1 MKRRFRMALVSY
13 FFAIICV
20 GPSTTSRAADGDYP
34 IRTIKIVVPAPP
46 GPLLD
51 IIPRIIAEK
60 LSAKWGVPVIIENRP
75 GAAQNL
81 GAEAVAK
88 SEPDGYTLLA
98 SPPGPL
104 AVSQHLRSKLNF
116 DPAAFVKVS
125 VLVRLPT
132 VLVINPKLPVANLED
147 FLAYARANPNKLNF
161 GSPGVG
167 STPHLATEQL
177 MKVAGIRLTHVPY
190 QGMTPAMNDL
200 IGGHIDLMIDLFGNA
215 SQYIGDG
222 KLKLLAVTAQK
233 RMPELPDV
241 PAISEVL
248 PGYSHQEWFAIVAPP
263 NTPAAIATKL
273 SAAISEI
280 LRLPDVA
287 KRLTEFAAEPVG
299 NTPAEATAFVEAES
313 KRWRE
318 VIDLAGIKID

>member
-1 MKRRFRMALVSY
+1 VN
-13 FFAIICV
+13 
-20 GPSTTSRAADGDYP
+20 
-34 IRTIKIVVPAPP
+34 
-46 GPLLD
+46 
-51 IIPRIIAEK
+51 PR
-60 LSAKWGVPVIIENRP
+60 
-75 GAAQNL
+75 
-81 GAEAVAK
+81 
-88 SEPDGYTLLA
+88 
-98 SPPGPL
+98 
-104 AVSQHLRSKLNF
+104 
-116 DPAAFVKVS
+116 
-125 VLVRLPT
+125 
-132 VLVINPKLPVANLED
+132 LPVANLED
-147 FLAYARANPNKLNF
+147 LLAFARANPNKLNF

-200 IGGHIDLMIDLFGNA
+200 LGGHIDLMIDLFGNA
-215 SQYIGDG
+215 SQNIGDG
-222 KLKLLAVTAQK
+222 KLKLLAVTAEK
-233 RMPELPDV
+233 RMPEVPDV

-287 KRLTEFAAEPVG
+287 KRLTELAAEPVG
-299 NTPAEATAFVEAES
+299 NTPAEATAFVDAES

-318 VIDLAGIKID
+318 VINLAGIKID

>member
-1 MKRRFRMALVSY
+1 MKPF
-13 FFAIICV
+13 
-20 GPSTTSRAADGDYP
+20 
-34 IRTIKIVVPAPP
+34 IRTTLGSCLCTVACLGIAVTGSAAAGEYPNRAIKIVVPAPP

-51 IIPRIIAEK
+51 VIPRIIGEK

-125 VLVRLPT
+125 VMVRLPT
-132 VLVINPKLPVANLED
+132 VLVVNPKLPVANFEEL
-147 FLAYARANPNKLNF
+147 LAFARANPNKLNF

-177 MKVAGIRLTHVPY
+177 MKMAGIRLTHVPY

-215 SQYIGDG
+215 SQNIGNG
-222 KLKLLAVTAQK
+222 KLKLLAVTARK
-233 RMPELPDV
+233 RMHEVPDV
-241 PAISEVL
+241 PTISEAL
-248 PGYSHQEWFAIVAPP
+248 SEYSHQEWFAIVAPP
-263 NTPAAIATKL
+263 NTPAPIAAKL

-299 NTPAEATAFVEAES
+299 STPAETTAFVEAES

>member
-1 MKRRFRMALVSY
+1 MKRRFGMALVSC

-20 GPSTTSRAADGDYP
+20 GASATSRATGEYP
-34 IRTIKIVVPAPP
+34 NRTIKIVVPAPP

-51 IIPRIIAEK
+51 VIPRIIGEK

-125 VLVRLPT
+125 VMVRLPT
-132 VLVINPKLPVANLED
+132 VLVVNPKLPVANLED
-147 FLAYARANPNKLNF
+147 LLAFARANPNKLNF

-215 SQYIGDG
+215 SQNIGDG

-273 SAAISEI
+273 S
-280 LRLPDVA
+280 
-287 KRLTEFAAEPVG
+287 
-299 NTPAEATAFVEAES
+299 
-313 KRWRE
+313 
-318 VIDLAGIKID
+318 

>member
-1 MKRRFRMALVSY
+1 MKRRFRMLLVSC
-13 FFAIICV
+13 FFAVICV
-20 GPSTTSRAADGDYP
+20 GASAASRAADGDYP
-34 IRTIKIVVPAPP
+34 NRTIKIVVPAPP

-51 IIPRIIAEK
+51 VIPRIIGEK

-125 VLVRLPT
+125 VMVRLPT
-132 VLVINPKLPVANLED
+132 VLVMNPKLPVANFED
-147 FLAYARANPNKLNF
+147 LLAFARANPDKLNF

-177 MKVAGIRLTHVPY
+177 MKLAGIRLTHVPY

-215 SQYIGDG
+215 SQNIGDG

-233 RMPELPDV
+233 RMPEVPDV

-273 SAAISEI
+273 SAAVSEI

-287 KRLTEFAAEPVG
+287 KQLTELAAEPVG

>member
-1 MKRRFRMALVSY
+1 MKRRFRMALVSC

-20 GPSTTSRAADGDYP
+20 AASATSRAADGDYP
-34 IRTIKIVVPAPP
+34 NRTIKIVVPVPP

-51 IIPRIIAEK
+51 VIPRIIGEK

-88 SEPDGYTLLA
+88 SDPDGYTLLA

-104 AVSQHLRSKLNF
+104 AISQHLRSKLNF
-116 DPAAFVKVS
+116 DPMAFVKVS
-125 VLVRLPT
+125 VLVRLPS
-132 VLVINPKLPVANLED
+132 VLVMNPKLPVANFED
-147 FLAYARANPNKLNF
+147 LLAYARANPNKLNF

-167 STPHLATEQL
+167 TTLHLATEQL
-177 MKVAGIRLTHVPY
+177 MKAAGIRFTHVPY
-190 QGMTPAMNDL
+190 QGMAPAMTDL

-215 SQYIGDG
+215 SQNIGDG
-222 KLKLLAVTAQK
+222 KLKLLAVTARK

-241 PAISEVL
+241 PTISEAL
-248 PGYSHQEWFAIVAPP
+248 PGFSHQDWFAIVAPP
-263 NTPAAIATKL
+263 NTPAPVATKL
-273 SAAISEI
+273 SGAIAEI
-280 LRLPDVA
+280 LRSPDVA
-287 KRLTEFAAEPVG
+287 KRLAEFAAEPVG
-299 NTPAEATAFVEAES
+299 STPAETKAFVEAES
-313 KRWRE
+313 EHWRQ

>member
-1 MKRRFRMALVSY
+1 MNP
-13 FFAIICV
+13 
-20 GPSTTSRAADGDYP
+20 PS
-34 IRTIKIVVPAPP
+34 
-46 GPLLD
+46 
-51 IIPRIIAEK
+51 
-60 LSAKWGVPVIIENRP
+60 
-75 GAAQNL
+75 
-81 GAEAVAK
+81 
-88 SEPDGYTLLA
+88 
-98 SPPGPL
+98 
-104 AVSQHLRSKLNF
+104 
-116 DPAAFVKVS
+116 
-125 VLVRLPT
+125 
-132 VLVINPKLPVANLED
+132 
-147 FLAYARANPNKLNF
+147 
-161 GSPGVG
+161 
-167 STPHLATEQL
+167 
-177 MKVAGIRLTHVPY
+177 AG
-190 QGMTPAMNDL
+190 PAMNDL

-215 SQYIGDG
+215 SQNIGDG

-233 RMPELPDV
+233 RMPEAPDV

-318 VIDLAGIKID
+318 VIDLAGIKNRTRHRRASGRAGGRTDARLRRLPGPMGRCTAARSCASSPRLC

>member
-1 MKRRFRMALVSY
+1 MKRYIRTTLVSCLCTVAWLGVA
-13 FFAIICV
+13 AISPV
-20 GPSTTSRAADGDYP
+20 AAGDYP
-34 IRTIKIVVPAPP
+34 DRAIKIVVPAPP

-51 IIPRIIAEK
+51 VIPRIIAEK

-125 VLVRLPT
+125 VMVRLPT
-132 VLVINPKLPVANLED
+132 VLVVNPKLPVANFEAL
-147 FLAYARANPNKLNF
+147 LALARANPNKLNF

-167 STPHLATEQL
+167 STPHLAVEQL

-215 SQYIGDG
+215 SQNIGDG
-222 KLKLLAVTAQK
+222 KLKLLAVTAGK
-233 RMPELPDV
+233 RMPEV

>member
-1 MKRRFRMALVSY
+1 MRWCIRTTLV
-13 FFAIICV
+13 FCFCAVVCL
-20 GPSTTSRAADGDYP
+20 GAAATRPATAADYP
-34 IRTIKIVVPAPP
+34 NRTIKIVVPAPP

-51 IIPRIIAEK
+51 VIPRIIGEK

-88 SEPDGYTLLA
+88 LEPDGYALLA

-104 AVSQHLRSKLNF
+104 AVSQHLHSKLNF

-125 VLVRLPT
+125 VMVRLPT
-132 VLVINPKLPVANLED
+132 VLVVNPKLPVANLED
-147 FLAYARANPNKLNF
+147 LLAFARANPNKLNF

-177 MKVAGIRLTHVPY
+177 MKAAGIRLTHVPY

-215 SQYIGDG
+215 SQNIADG
-222 KLKLLAVTAQK
+222 KLKLLAVTARK

-280 LRLPDVA
+280 VRLPDVA

>member
-1 MKRRFRMALVSY
+1 MKRRFRMLLVSC
-13 FFAIICV
+13 FFAVVCV
-20 GPSTTSRAADGDYP
+20 GAPATSHAADGDYP
-34 IRTIKIVVPAPP
+34 NRTIKIVVPAPP

-51 IIPRIIAEK
+51 VIPRIIGEK

-125 VLVRLPT
+125 VMVRLPT
-132 VLVINPKLPVANLED
+132 VLVMNPKLPVANFED
-147 FLAYARANPNKLNF
+147 LLAFARANPNKLNF

-177 MKVAGIRLTHVPY
+177 MKLAGIRLTHVPY

-215 SQYIGDG
+215 SQNIADG

-233 RMPELPDV
+233 RMPEAPDV

-263 NTPAAIATKL
+263 NTPAAIAKKL
-273 SAAISEI
+273 SAAIAEI
-280 LRLPDVA
+280 LRSPDVA
-287 KRLTEFAAEPVG
+287 KRLAEFAAEPVG

>member
-1 MKRRFRMALVSY
+1 MKGRFRTVFAGFSFALLCVS
-13 FFAIICV
+13 A
-20 GPSTTSRAADGDYP
+20 SATSPAAEGEYP
-34 IRTIKIVVPAPP
+34 NRTIKIVVPAPP

-51 IIPRIIAEK
+51 VIPRIIGEK

-81 GAEAVAK
+81 GAEAAAK

-104 AVSQHLRSKLNF
+104 TVSQHLRSKLNF

-125 VLVRLPT
+125 VLVKLPT
-132 VLVINPKLPVANLED
+132 VLVVNPRLPIANLAD
-147 FLAYARANPNKLNF
+147 LLAFAKANPNKLNF

-200 IGGHIDLMIDLFGNA
+200 IGGHVDLMIDLFGNA
-215 SQYIGDG
+215 SQNIADG

-233 RMPELPDV
+233 RMPEVSDV

-248 PGYSHQEWFAIVAPP
+248 PGYNHQEWFAIVAPP
-263 NTPAAIATKL
+263 NTPASVAKKL
-273 SAAISEI
+273 SSAISEV
-280 LRLPDVA
+280 LRSPDVT
-287 KRLTEFAAEPVG
+287 KRLTELAAEPIG

-318 VIDLAGIKID
+318 VIDLAGIKIE